1 MGSQSSKFGPESVVG
16 SSKREHAINFAS
28 STSKSGME
36 TRIKQSIDET
46 HTKEPNLI
54 NTSFKWTYGGN
65 SVFVTGTFTG
75 WKDHVPLQKVGNEF
89 NTILRLPKGI
99 YYYKFIVDG
108 EWKFSPDDFTAPDD
122 HGNINNIID
131 TTTIESVNKIIGS
144 SDNLRKPVLS
154 EPRQPKTENPF
165 TEEAPLLPTHLLEV
179 YFLNERDNKL
189 KEQSSILEQFDKM
202 ELEDVEV
209 PKLENKED
217 PRKEFIGNKLELGPP
232 THVTLNHLSL
242 YGPFES
248 TNKNYCVTSMTQRFK
263 SKYATIQFY
272 SSKFSQ
278 VH

>member
-16 SSKREHAINFAS
+16 SKRDYAINFVS
-28 STSKSGME
+28 SNSKTNME
-36 TRIKQSIDET
+36 TKIKKSIDET
-46 HTKEPNLI
+46 NSREPNLI

-75 WKDHVPLQKVGNEF
+75 WKDHVSLQKIGNEF

-108 EWKFSPDDFTAPDD
+108 EWKFSPDDLTAPDE

-144 SDNLRKPVLS
+144 SSDQRKQTLSGSKPVKS
-154 EPRQPKTENPF
+154 DNPF
-165 TEEAPLLPTHLLEV
+165 TEEAPQLPAHLLSV
-179 YFLNERDNKL
+179 YFLNEREKKMKDHL
-189 KEQSSILEQFDKM
+189 IEDMSKM
-202 ELEDVEV
+202 ELEEDSTKQVIT
-209 PKLENKED
+209 ED
-217 PRKEFIGNKLELGPP
+217 PRKEYVQHNGELAPP

-242 YGPFES
+242 YGPFA
-248 TNKNYCVTSMTQRFK
+248 TNSKNYTVTGMTQRFK
-263 SKYATIQFY
+263 SKYATIQYY